1 MDFSYNEVIAAVD
14 EWLKIEPAIDAIF
27 SISDKCAVQI
37 IRYLKNKKIHIP
49 NMIKVCGFGNEYTGE
64 IVEPQLTTFDVKTR
78 EIGEAAVKLLLDEII
93 EKTSKIKKQKIKGSL
108 IVRESSSI

>member
-1 MDFSYNEVIAAVD
+1 
-14 EWLKIEPAIDAIF
+14 
-27 SISDKCAVQI
+27 
-37 IRYLKNKKIHIP
+37 
-49 NMIKVCGFGNEYTGE
+49 MIKVCGFGNEYTGE